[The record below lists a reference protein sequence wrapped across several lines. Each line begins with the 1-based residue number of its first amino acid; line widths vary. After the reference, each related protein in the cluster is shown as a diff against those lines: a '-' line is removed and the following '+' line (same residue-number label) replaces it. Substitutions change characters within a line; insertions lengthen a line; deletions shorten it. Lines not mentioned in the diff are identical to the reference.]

1 MGDSPIVAM
10 ASPSMN
16 LAALVQ
22 SQTFATL
29 LTALAG
35 ESGLAAGKTV
45 EARLLT
51 LADDGTATAL
61 VNGIKVAL
69 VLSGPEARQ
78 APLEPGAIL
87 TLRIDAPDEA
97 GGALRATLLETR
109 PPATGT
115 PQQPSAAE
123 TAQPGRAPAPLP
135 AAGSGTPLP
144 PGSPPGQPA
153 APQAPVQL
161 APPAVIV
168 AGQPA
173 PLGPPAQNGS
183 AGPAL
188 IVAPPATQEAEPLA
202 AQPGAAG
209 ARQEHGGAV
218 AAGPA
223 LSPRALAGPLLGQAI
238 GRQDSLAPLFANLR
252 QLANGSVAL
261 VLPKPLM
268 RVVDQLLAQA
278 VPAEH
283 RPLTPQALQAAVARS
298 GLFLEAREAAAPAQ
312 QADNGHPTPASVPPQ
327 LDLKAGLRALKD
339 MLQPLVAPEAAQAE
353 PAGAARPVPPRSAA
367 SEAYG
372 GNQEQQAARLAP
384 PRRDGLLTP
393 QPVAEPSLG
402 PAEKPAVIAQTLLEQ
417 TEAALDRVKLAQF
430 ASLPPEGPRAEAQQ
444 GARWLTELPLAFQ
457 AGIAIMP
464 LQIERDPPQRGPA
477 SADGPIWRMRF
488 ALDVEPMGPLQGV
501 VTLQGRAVG
510 VSLWAEREETSQALR
525 GAVPDL
531 QAALANARFEDGS
544 VDVHTGHPQ
553 VRRAG
558 AGQFLDRLS

>member
-1 MGDSPIVAM
+1 MV
-10 ASPSMN
+10 ASPMN

-29 LTALAG
+29 LAALAS
-35 ESGLAAGKTV
+35 ESGLAVGKTV

-61 VNGIKVAL
+61 VNGVKIAL

-78 APLEPGAIL
+78 APLQPGATL

-97 GGALRATLLETR
+97 GGALRATLIEAR
-109 PPATGT
+109 PPAAGAPA
-115 PQQPSAAE
+115 PQLPPDP
-123 TAQPGRAPAPLP
+123 AQPGRAPSPLP
-135 AAGSGTPLP
+135 AAGTGTPKPLGNSVLP
-144 PGSPPGQPA
+144 PVTA
-153 APQAPVQL
+153 QAPGQL
-161 APPAVIV
+161 APPVVI
-168 AGQPA
+168 A
-173 PLGPPAQNGS
+173 PGHATPPVQAAS
-183 AGPAL
+183 IGPAL
-188 IVAPPATQEAEPLA
+188 IVAPQNPLQDAEPLA
-202 AQPGAAG
+202 PQPAA
-209 ARQEHGGAV
+209 AD
-218 AAGPA
+218 PA
-223 LSPRALAGPLLGQAI
+223 LSPRVLAGPLLGQAL

-252 QLANGSVAL
+252 QLANGSVSL

-268 RVVDQLLAQA
+268 QVVDQILAQA
-278 VPAEH
+278 VPAER
-283 RPLTPQALQAAVARS
+283 RPITPQALETAIARS
-298 GLFLEAREAAAPAQ
+298 GLFLEAREAAAPARQ
-312 QADNGHPTPASVPPQ
+312 VADGQPTAASVPPQ
-327 LDLKAGLRALKD
+327 LDLKAGLRALKA
-339 MLQPLVAPEAAQAE
+339 MLQPLLAPEAAQAE
-353 PAGAARPVPPRSAA
+353 PAEPARPTPLRSVA

-372 GNQEQQAARLAP
+372 GMQEQQAARLAP

-393 QPVAEPSLG
+393 QPIAEPSLG
-402 PAEKPAVIAQTLLEQ
+402 PAEKPVVIAQTLLEQ

-444 GARWLTELPLAFQ
+444 GARWLTEIPLAFQ
-457 AGIAIMP
+457 AGTTIMP

-477 SADGPIWRMRF
+477 SAEGPVWRMRF

-544 VDVHTGHPQ
+544 VDIHTGHPQ
-553 VRRAG
+553 ARRAA